1 MPDRVPDD
9 LLTPFDAWLWALD
22 GARLSELRLA
32 GLARAAGEDA
42 VRVPQLTVLTV
53 IGEAAPA
60 DVLGSATGMREV
72 RRSDHVALLRAQ
84 MGRQEYLV
92 AAWPAASGVW
102 HLVGTVSRHRRG
114 LAPDGGHLDE
124 RRRSA
129 PVARHPQSRGLRG
142 DRRRAGRARRYGRGP
157 YDRPRPARPFVLH
170 ARLAQLE
177 GRRRPTHREA
187 LRETE
192 EQNGMIVRTL
202 TLDVGGDLR
211 VHLRRTSGASF
222 YKGDFGI
229 FYDVVLRRLEIAA
242 SERLRLLGDR
252 QREPLAPVREVISMR
267 VDRVNLDDPTVRVDI
282 LDTLA
287 GVSGLQVAVMH
298 DNPYMHVL
306 VTDFRNG
313 ASFDV
318 LVTDGSRLDVLPG
331 LRSSPGTLARVTD
344 ALGDALGMRDLV
356 LSPVGELLDDEDLL
370 VS

>member
-1 MPDRVPDD
+1 MPHPVTDD

-22 GARLSELRLA
+22 DARLSELRLA

-42 VRVPQLTVLTV
+42 VQVTQLTVLTV
-53 IGEAAPA
+53 ISEAAPA
-60 DVLGSATGMREV
+60 DILGRATGMREV

-102 HLVGTVSRHRRG
+102 HLVGTVPATDEAWRRTEGTWMNAAGPRLSPVILNREDFEAIGDG
-114 LAPDGGHLDE
+114 LAEHGDT
-124 RRRSA
+124 A
-129 PVARHPQSRGLRG
+129 VARMTARVLRDRSSYTRGW
-142 DRRRAGRARRYGRGP
+142 P
-157 YDRPRPARPFVLH
+157 
-170 ARLAQLE
+170 QLE

-252 QREPLAPVREVISMR
+252 QREPLAPVREIISMR
-267 VDRVNLDDPTVRVDI
+267 VDRMNLDDPTVRVDI

-356 LSPVGELLDDEDLL
+356 LSPVELLDDEDLL